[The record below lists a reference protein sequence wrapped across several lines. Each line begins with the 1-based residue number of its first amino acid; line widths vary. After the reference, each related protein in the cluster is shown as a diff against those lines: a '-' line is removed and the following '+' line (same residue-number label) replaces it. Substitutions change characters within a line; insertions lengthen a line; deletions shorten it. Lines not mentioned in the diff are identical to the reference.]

1 VVIKN
6 NIMAFVYKITNNIT
20 NKSYI
25 GWTNKPVDNRWKQ
38 HKFYA
43 FNKIS
48 NNKFPNAIKKYG
60 VDCWDVITLIEV
72 DSKDTAKKLEI
83 EFIEKY
89 DTYHNGY
96 NSTKG
101 GDGNNCIIMSEE
113 SNIKRSLTL
122 KGIAKPINFNVG
134 RIHSETTKQ
143 KMSNKH
149 LGMKKPWVKWSD
161 EQIKKRA
168 MTRRTLTKEQYD
180 IMIALRNTGMTTKN
194 IASQI
199 GVSNDIVKKWI
210 HKAW

>member
-6 NIMAFVYKITNNIT
+6 NIMAFVYKITNNIN

-25 GWTNKPVDNRWKQ
+25 GWTSKSVDNRWKK

-48 NNKFPNAIKKYG
+48 NGKFPNAIKKYG
-60 VDCWDVITLIEV
+60 VDCWDVIILIEV
-72 DSKDTAKKLEI
+72 DSNDTAKKLEI

-101 GDGNNCIIMSEE
+101 GDGNTSLIMSEE
-113 SNIKRSLTL
+113 SNIKRSLAL

-143 KMSNKH
+143 KISNKH

-180 IMIALRNTGMTTKN
+180 TMITLRNTGMTTKN

-210 HKAW
+210 HKSW